1 MKKQSKKANH
11 KQNVDLTQ
19 CVDLSTLDEI
29 NKIEVTMNGKTLP
42 LKIGDKIV
50 FPEGDVILK
59 TISAI
64 QINETGN
71 ATYLL
76 EWYDEGTFKQFWV
89 SMTELKLM
97 KDQMMKRTIVSF
109 QQS

>member
-1 MKKQSKKANH
+1 MKKQNKKTK
-11 KQNVDLTQ
+11 KQVDTSQ
-19 CVDLSTLDEI
+19 CFDLSSLDEI
-29 NKIEVTMNGKTLP
+29 NKIEVAMNGKTLP

-59 TISAI
+59 TVSAV
-64 QINETGN
+64 QINETGV

-89 SMTELKLM
+89 SMTELKLL
-97 KDQMMKRTIVSF
+97 KDQMLKRPVVSF
-109 QQS
+109 LPAE